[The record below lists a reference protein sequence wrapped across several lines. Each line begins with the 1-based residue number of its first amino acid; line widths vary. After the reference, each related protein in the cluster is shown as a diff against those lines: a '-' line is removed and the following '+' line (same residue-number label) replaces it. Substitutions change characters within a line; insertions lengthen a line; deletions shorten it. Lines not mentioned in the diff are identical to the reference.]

1 MKIQSWEED
10 GHIVYFIIDEASTL
24 VLASGKTSDK
34 DEIFSSAEERLSEW
48 LSGKVA
54 VMKAELLG
62 E

>member
-1 MKIQSWEED
+1 MKIQSWVED
-10 GHIVYFIIDEASTL
+10 GHIVYYIIDEANTL
-24 VLASGKTSDK
+24 VLSSGETSDK
-34 DEIFSSAEERLSEW
+34 DEILSNAEERLSEW